1 MKTIVPDITT
11 HFSDDMSVLEKWI
24 PNKPISAMY
33 FDGAKEK
40 YFVKRFLIE
49 NENKEEVFISSHAS
63 STLEIVSTDWRPVV
77 ELTFAKDRGKDRRP
91 NQTIDVEQFIDIKGI
106 SAQGNQLSRLK
117 VNQIDLSD
125 SLPYEA
131 PKEVHADELEVVDE
145 EVVDANTSEEIQS
158 DISESKPSSESSA
171 PSNLS
176 KNNENNSNDSEGQ
189 ITLF

>member
-1 MKTIVPDITT
+1 M
-11 HFSDDMSVLEKWI
+11 
-24 PNKPISAMY
+24 
-33 FDGAKEK
+33 
-40 YFVKRFLIE
+40 
-49 NENKEEVFISSHAS
+49 
-63 STLEIVSTDWRPVV
+63 
-77 ELTFAKDRGKDRRP
+77 
-91 NQTIDVEQFIDIKGI
+91 EQFIEIKGI

-125 SLPYEA
+125 PLPYEA

-171 PSNLS
+171 PSNPS